1 MTGLC
6 NGYTDTIADI
16 RKVYANTVLKRQG
29 NYVYIMD
36 IEVKTQIPGLVY
48 TPLPYSPNHTNWEA
62 VTSPQWDFSNIKLG
76 YVNDMSSN
84 ISDESSFYLER
95 KPVRIVRQGLH
106 KDNIHIKNKSL
117 SKGWPLGA
125 LVKEIGFN
133 KCLLGDYP
141 TYTVAV
147 AKLLSGLT
155 TTHAY
160 HRQWGLRLKP
170 HLGILFLEYRGEPV
184 ASSYDDGKTYI
195 FTECTRYI
203 IDEFLRKAKADV
215 KIKLK

>member
-6 NGYTDTIADI
+6 NGYTETIADI
-16 RKVYANTVLKRQG
+16 KKVYVNTVLKCRG

-36 IEVKTQIPGLVY
+36 TDLKTRIPGLVY
-48 TPLPYSPNHTNWEA
+48 TPLPYSSNHTNWEA
-62 VTSPQWDFSNIKLG
+62 IESPQWDFSNIKLG
-76 YVNDMSSN
+76 YVNDMSSD
-84 ISDESSFYLER
+84 IPDESSFYLER

-106 KDNIHIKNKSL
+106 KDNIHIKNNTL